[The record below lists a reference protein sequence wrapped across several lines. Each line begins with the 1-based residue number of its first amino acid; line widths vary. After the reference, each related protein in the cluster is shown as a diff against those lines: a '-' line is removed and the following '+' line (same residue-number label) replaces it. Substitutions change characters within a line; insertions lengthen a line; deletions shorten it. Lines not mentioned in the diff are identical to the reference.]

1 MTGLRIAVI
10 DDHPLFRE
18 GVRRS
23 LSEINGFQIVG
34 EGCTKEDAIRIA
46 RDHSP
51 DVILLDISMPGGGLD
66 AVSPILDHFPDQK
79 IIMLTV
85 SERSDDVTKAL
96 NSGAKAYVLKGVGS
110 RALAEIIR
118 AVASGEGYVS
128 PALSARML
136 SDLSSISNAP
146 NRTDPI
152 SELSSREYEVL
163 DLAASGLSNKRIAL
177 KLDIHEKTVKHH
189 MGRIFAKL
197 NVTNRTEAAMA
208 LRDAGHDIR
217 LV

>member
-18 GVRRS
+18 GVTRS
-23 LSEINGFQIVG
+23 LGEINGFQIVG
-34 EGCTKEDAIRIA
+34 EGCTKDDAIRIA
-46 RDHSP
+46 RDHRP
-51 DVILLDISMPGGGLD
+51 DLILMDISMPGGGLD
-66 AVSPILDHFPDQK
+66 AISPILEHFPDQK

-128 PALSARML
+128 PTLSARML

-146 NRTDPI
+146 NETDPI

-163 DLAASGLSNKRIAL
+163 DLAAAGLSNKRIAL

-208 LRDAGHDIR
+208 LRDAGQDR

>member
-1 MTGLRIAVI
+1 MKPHTDV
-10 DDHPLFRE
+10 DDSVLLQRMSA
-18 GVRRS
+18 GD
-23 LSEINGFQIVG
+23 
-34 EGCTKEDAIRIA
+34 EDAMTALYR
-46 RDHSP
+46 RRQ
-51 DVILLDISMPGGGLD
+51 GG
-66 AVSPILDHFPDQK
+66 IYRF
-79 IIMLTV
+79 
-85 SERSDDVTKAL
+85 AL
-96 NSGAKAYVLKGVGS
+96 QMCGS

-136 SDLSSISNAP
+136 SDLSSISNAS
-146 NRTDPI
+146 NKTDLI

-163 DLAASGLSNKRIAL
+163 DLAAAGLSNKRIAL

-217 LV
+217 LG